1 MENKPFVHMLK
12 TPLAKYAFD
21 VNTNQLIQ
29 VNEELYDYLKKSSD
43 ASISSAAKK
52 AAGLFNV
59 SRISL

>member
-29 VNEELYDYLKKSSD
+29 VNEELYDYLKKIKRRFDKQCS
-43 ASISSAAKK
+43 
-52 AAGLFNV
+52 
-59 SRISL
+59 

>member
-29 VNEELYDYLKKSSD
+29 VLFKKIKRRFDKQCS
-43 ASISSAAKK
+43 
-52 AAGLFNV
+52 
-59 SRISL
+59 